1 MRKDRKFTDVSLV
14 SEDSMYTK
22 GTKCKFIVLNPKT
35 VKISI
40 PSAPLHGP
48 NIGKVKGSE
57 AVMEVDTMDKGYFK
71 KQVATWRW
79 LGENSGAAWGLEA
92 QLRVALQKIDMLE
105 AKYEDTQDENEC
117 KERGLKKKR

>member
-1 MRKDRKFTDVSLV
+1 M
-14 SEDSMYTK
+14 
-22 GTKCKFIVLNPKT
+22 VLNPKA
-35 VKISI
+35 VKESI
-40 PSAPLHGP
+40 PSALLHGP
-48 NIGKVKGSE
+48 IIGKVRDSE
-57 AVMEVDTMDKGYFK
+57 AVMEVDTMDKGDFK

-79 LGENSGAAWGLEA
+79 LGENSRAAWGLEA